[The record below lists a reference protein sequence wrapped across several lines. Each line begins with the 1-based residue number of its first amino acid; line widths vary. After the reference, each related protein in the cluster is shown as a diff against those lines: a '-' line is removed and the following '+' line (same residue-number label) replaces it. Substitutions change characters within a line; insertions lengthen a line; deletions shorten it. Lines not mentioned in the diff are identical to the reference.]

1 MPELS
6 LYWDADDDVEGI
18 RRYTTGGFHP
28 VRLGDVVSSRGTST
42 AAIADSPSRQYRILH
57 KLGHGAF
64 ATVWLADAL
73 HEPSQRYVALKI
85 CAADADSGHELDIF
99 SRLSHH
105 ESKAPNVV
113 QLRDSFSIQGPNGLH
128 AVLVQDVLGSLLSVV
143 RSLSGPKHARSL
155 CRQIAYLHA
164 GNVGISLP
172 SLNGHS
178 PREILDYFG
187 QPECTIIL
195 PTEPPALPQ
204 SLPPYLVPPISVIDY
219 LANNDPAFMER
230 PLQAEI
236 LDLGN
241 AIVVHEQTRES
252 FTPAAVF
259 GQPPLTRAS
268 DIWSL
273 ACTIYELAFGARL
286 FHFAAQNDALLGAMA
301 TLCGEVPREWR
312 SYWDSRERLR
322 NMSVSHETADAEWQ
336 RRLEH
341 LTTIPGTTLT
351 EAEVDE
357 IFALLRSMLKIDPEC
372 RASAEDVLSHPWFTC
387 DHDSGTSG

>member
-113 QLRDSFSIQGPNGLH
+113 QLCDSFSIQGPNGLH

-155 CRQIAYLHA
+155 CRQIA
-164 GNVGISLP
+164 
-172 SLNGHS
+172 
-178 PREILDYFG
+178 
-187 QPECTIIL
+187 
-195 PTEPPALPQ
+195 
-204 SLPPYLVPPISVIDY
+204 
-219 LANNDPAFMER
+219 
-230 PLQAEI
+230 
-236 LDLGN
+236 
-241 AIVVHEQTRES
+241 
-252 FTPAAVF
+252 F
-259 GQPPLTRAS
+259 GQPPSTRAS

-273 ACTIYELAFGARL
+273 ACTIYELVFGARL